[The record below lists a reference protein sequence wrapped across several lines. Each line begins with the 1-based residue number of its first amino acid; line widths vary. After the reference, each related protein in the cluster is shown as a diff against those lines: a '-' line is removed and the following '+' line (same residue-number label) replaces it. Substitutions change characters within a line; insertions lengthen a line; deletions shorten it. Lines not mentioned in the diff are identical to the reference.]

1 MVSQDFNVI
10 SLLADMGNG
19 EVQTPTIDLP
29 KVNGQ
34 DASVST
40 SNRIVH
46 WDAEWHWDAT
56 YTQYPHQALGGH
68 IVALGL
74 TNANQIWN
82 ESTDSI
88 VSWARQQGGIAGFAH
103 FQFLD
108 DNFPTSLSCC
118 TPIEYPVEVA
128 LGACD
133 FISEDVGGSDSFIH
147 AYYRLLNCGFRP
159 GFAAGSDYPC
169 GSAIGQVLTYAQ
181 VAGGQL
187 TYSNWIHAIAT
198 GRTMVSR
205 NGHNE
210 FVSLVVNGTATPG
223 DEIQLSAAGSVPVTV
238 TWTAQTSLT
247 GTLELVHNG
256 VVVASQQAAAGPG
269 SPVTLSTTVDFP
281 NSGWLCARRMAPS
294 TGHQAHTAAV
304 FVTVNHAPVRA
315 SVVDA
320 EFYVQWMTNLLY
332 NTSPGGVWNGYF
344 STTLAMAQARYQAA
358 LGVYQQIAADALA
371 ALAVGTTSLPDG
383 ALRLAYSATMAVHG
397 GQAPY
402 TWAIASGSL
411 PPGLALNAA
420 SGAITG
426 MPTNTG
432 TFCFGVEVSDA
443 SNPAQAAIQVFY
455 LTITSLP
462 AVTIWPSSAVPTV
475 VDQGADDPVELGV
488 KFQSDVAGRITGIR
502 FYKSSENTGT
512 HIGNFW
518 TSTGTLLASATFT
531 NETIS
536 GWQEAIFATPVAIAA
551 NTVYVASYH
560 CEVGHYSG
568 DEYYFAT
575 KGVDNPPLHALAD
588 GLSGPNGLY
597 AYNASSVFPNQT
609 WASANYWV
617 DVDFQTATGPS
628 LNSIAVTPANP
639 TILTGV
645 SQQFTATGTYS
656 DGSMQDIT
664 SQVTWNST
672 NTVVA
677 KVNTAGLAT
686 AIAAGTSIISATEG
700 TNIGS
705 TLLTVQAGPLSITT
719 TSLPN
724 PAKNLAYSASLTA
737 SGGTAPETWSIAS
750 GGLPPGLTLTA
761 SSGVITGTPAAT
773 GIFTFT
779 VVAGD
784 SSARVETAMKPFTIA
799 VGSAATIWASTNAPV
814 RVDSGP
820 DSAVELGVKF
830 KSDVAGSITGIR
842 FYKAAANTGTHVGNL
857 WTSSGTQLAT
867 ATFSGETVSGWQQV
881 LFSNPVLIATNTIY
895 VASYHCTVGHYS
907 EDDSYFAASGVDNPP
922 LHALANGVSG
932 PNGVYSYGA
941 SSVFPNQTWS
951 AANYWVDVVFQAGPA
966 ASLPAVT
973 ASPIT
978 SNVECGSNVVLTA
991 NATGAGT
998 LIYQWFDNQTNLLSG
1013 ETGQTLK
1020 LKQVHSDNSGNYTVV
1035 VTNLDGAATNVALV
1049 SVVDTIPPEIVRTA
1063 SPQTVTAGYNGLT
1076 ILSNLTA
1083 LIGASDACSGSVNI
1097 TQQPAA
1103 GTEIPVGTNTVVF
1116 YVDDGNGNTNTCT
1129 GTVTVNAAP
1138 LVAPTILSEQV
1149 LGDGSFKL
1157 TFSGPDTQPY
1167 KVRASADL
1175 NLPLGSWD
1183 VLTNSAFGTA
1193 PATFIDTSAASQP
1206 VRFYRVGSP

>member
-19 EVQTPTIDLP
+19 EVQTPATDLP

-34 DASVST
+34 NASISI

-46 WDAEWHWDAT
+46 WDAEWHWDSI

-82 ESTDSI
+82 ESTDPI

-103 FQFLD
+103 CQFLD

-187 TYSNWIHAIAT
+187 TYSNWIHAIAA

-247 GTLELVHNG
+247 GTLELVCNG
-256 VVVASQQAAAGPG
+256 VVVASQQATAGPG
-269 SPVTLSTTVDFP
+269 SPVTLSATVDFP
-281 NSGWLCARRMAPS
+281 SSGWLCARRMAPS

-332 NTSPGGVWNGYF
+332 NTSPGGVWNAYF
-344 STTLAMAQARYQAA
+344 PTTLATAQARYQAA

-371 ALAVGTTSLPDG
+371 ELAVSTTSLPDG
-383 ALRLAYSATMAVHG
+383 ALRLAYSATLAVHG

-420 SGAITG
+420 NGAITG

-432 TFCFGVEVSDA
+432 TFYFGVEVSDA
-443 SNPAQAAIQVFY
+443 SHPAQAAIQVFN
-455 LTITSLP
+455 LPIMSLP
-462 AVTIWPSSAVPTV
+462 TVTIWP
-475 VDQGADDPVELGV
+475 
-488 KFQSDVAGRITGIR
+488 
-502 FYKSSENTGT
+502 
-512 HIGNFW
+512 
-518 TSTGTLLASATFT
+518 
-531 NETIS
+531 
-536 GWQEAIFATPVAIAA
+536 
-551 NTVYVASYH
+551 
-560 CEVGHYSG
+560 
-568 DEYYFAT
+568 
-575 KGVDNPPLHALAD
+575 
-588 GLSGPNGLY
+588 
-597 AYNASSVFPNQT
+597 
-609 WASANYWV
+609 
-617 DVDFQTATGPS
+617 
-628 LNSIAVTPANP
+628 
-639 TILTGV
+639 
-645 SQQFTATGTYS
+645 
-656 DGSMQDIT
+656 
-664 SQVTWNST
+664 
-672 NTVVA
+672 
-677 KVNTAGLAT
+677 
-686 AIAAGTSIISATEG
+686 
-700 TNIGS
+700 
-705 TLLTVQAGPLSITT
+705 
-719 TSLPN
+719 
-724 PAKNLAYSASLTA
+724 
-737 SGGTAPETWSIAS
+737 GTAA
-750 GGLPPGLTLTA
+750 PG
-761 SSGVITGTPAAT
+761 
-773 GIFTFT
+773 
-779 VVAGD
+779 
-784 SSARVETAMKPFTIA
+784 M
-799 VGSAATIWASTNAPV
+799 
-814 RVDSGP
+814 VDAGP
-820 DSAVELGVKF
+820 DSAAELGVEF
-830 KSDVAGSITGIR
+830 KSDVAGSIAGIR

-857 WTSSGTQLAT
+857 WTSTGTLLAT
-867 ATFSGETVSGWQQV
+867 ATFNGETASGWQQV
-881 LFSNPVLIATNTIY
+881 LFSNPVSIASNTVY
-895 VASYHCTVGHYS
+895 VASYHCEAGHYS
-907 EDDSYFAASGVDNPP
+907 EDDGYFASSGVDNPP
-922 LHALANGVSG
+922 LHALVDGASG

-951 AANYWVDVVFQAGPA
+951 AANYWVDVLFQVTPT
-966 ASLPAVT
+966 ASPPMVT
-973 ASPIT
+973 LSPIT

-991 NATGAGT
+991 QATGAGT
-998 LIYQWFDNQTNLLSG
+998 LSYKWFDNQTNLLSG

-1049 SVVDTIPPEIVRTA
+1049 SVVDTIPPAIVRTA

-1103 GTEIPVGTNTVVF
+1103 GTEIPVGPTTVVF

-1157 TFSGPDTQPY
+1157 TFSGPDTQPF